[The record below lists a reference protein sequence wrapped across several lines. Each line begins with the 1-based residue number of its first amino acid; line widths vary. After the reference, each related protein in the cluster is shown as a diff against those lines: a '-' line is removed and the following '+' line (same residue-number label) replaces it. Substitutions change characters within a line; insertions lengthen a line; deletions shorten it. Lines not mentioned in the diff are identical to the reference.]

1 MADSASSIA
10 DLSYRTASPQ
20 NVRRRSFIDNHSG
33 VKNCCASAVN
43 NLAGLEEIIRASD
56 LSNCNKEG
64 ECFVHVASG
73 MGQLDVLKFLHF
85 KGADLFRLDEV
96 CICS

>member
-1 MADSASSIA
+1 MRKRVLIVDIS
-10 DLSYRTASPQ
+10 DLNEITPAQ
-20 NVRRRSFIDNHSG
+20 G